1 MKASLPAKA
10 PDAYGR
16 KSETAECKGEQ
27 RCYRR
32 DITCFGK
39 RTSVV
44 GNPRCLRSSRDIGS
58 LGVARSLRHFRLT
71 GVDRLVRIVRTL
83 GNSLVVEDHGVARSS
98 ITITV
103 IRHFA

>member
-16 KSETAECKGEQ
+16 KPETAECKGEQ
-27 RCYRR
+27 RLHRR

-58 LGVARSLRHFRLT
+58 LGVARSLRHLLSE
-71 GVDRLVRIVRTL
+71 GVLPEI
-83 GNSLVVEDHGVARSS
+83 G
-98 ITITV
+98 
-103 IRHFA
+103 